1 LHPDRVPTT
10 DAWTTP
16 DQPTPVPATPGSGIR
31 TWSGTRRRL
40 LAALLSLPLLAGV
53 AACGGGDDTSTDAN
67 RKVELSIFWWGA
79 EGRAALTEKALAL
92 YTAKH
97 PNVTFK
103 KTWQANQGYFDK
115 LATLTAGGNAPDVF
129 QIDDNYIAEYAGRN
143 VTLDLMPYKDSG
155 KLDLSKFPES
165 LWKYGQ
171 VDGKL
176 AGVAFGENTQG
187 LVYDKSLLDKYKLP
201 APTTG
206 MSWADFITWAQKV
219 SATTKVPGTQD
230 PSAVYQALWVY
241 LRQNGKDLY
250 KGKELGFD
258 AHDITNWFELWKG
271 ARDRGA
277 TPTPDVIHEG
287 NATDISKQLVV
298 TGKAATSW
306 VWANQMPELKK
317 NTKDELGVIA
327 YPGDPSA
334 QWARASMY
342 FSVFRGSKHKDT
354 AVDVIN
360 FLSNDPEAGKVLGT
374 DRGLP
379 SNLDVRKVVADTV
392 TDPNMKQTIA
402 VQTEL
407 GTKFSSAPSVP
418 LKGHSKVKTELVRIG
433 EEVQYG
439 RQTPAQGAAAFV
451 AAAKAAIGQS

>member
-1 LHPDRVPTT
+1 MHRT
-10 DAWTTP
+10 
-16 DQPTPVPATPGSGIR
+16 ATPAVVAR
-31 TWSGTRRRL
+31 TTRDHRTRSLVRRL
-40 LAALLSLPLLAGV
+40 FTAVLAVSLISGA
-53 AACGGGDDTSTDAN
+53 AACGGTDDSGSGAG
-67 RKVELSIFWWGA
+67 KPVELSFFWWGA
-79 EGRAALTEKALAL
+79 EGRAALTDKALAL
-92 YTAKH
+92 YTTKH
-97 PNVTFK
+97 PSVTFK

-115 LATLTAGGNAPDVF
+115 LATLTAGGNAPDIF
-129 QIDDNYIAEYAGRN
+129 QIDDNYIAEYSGRN
-143 VTLDLMPYKDSG
+143 VTLDLTPYKQSG

-165 LWKYGQ
+165 LWKYGE

-176 AGVAFGENTQG
+176 AGLAFGENTQG
-187 LVYDKSLLDKYKLP
+187 LVYDKTLLDKYRLP

-219 SATTKVPGTQD
+219 STTAKVPGTQD

-258 AHDITNWFELWKG
+258 VQDITNWFELWKG

-342 FSVFRGSKHKDT
+342 FSVFRGTPHKDA

-360 FLSNDPEAGKVLGT
+360 FLANDPDAGKILGT

-379 SNLDVRKVVADTV
+379 SNLDVRKLVADTT

-402 VQTEL
+402 VQNEL
-407 GTKFSSAPSVP
+407 GTKFGPTSPSVP
-418 LKGHSKVKTELVRIG
+418 LKGHSKVKTELVRIA

-439 RQTPAQGAAAFV
+439 RQTPAAGAAAFV
-451 AAAKAAIGQS
+451 TAAKTAIGQS